1 MVALFLTGSLV
12 KNFSGRGLV
21 PDTLLQQ
28 PAFAIAVAS
37 GTALT
42 VLLATRIG
50 MPISNLITSILVSTA
65 SFSGLPVSTTHVSVG
80 SLFSIAAANKKIG
93 FPIFRNI
100 LLSWVLTL
108 PTAAA
113 LAAAVYFV
121 VSKIAG

>member
-1 MVALFLTGSLV
+1 MVALFLAGSLV
-12 KNFSGRGLV
+12 KNFSGKGLV

-65 SFSGLPVSTTHVSVG
+65 SFSGLPVSTTYVSVG

-100 LLSWVLTL
+100 LLS
-108 PTAAA
+108 
-113 LAAAVYFV
+113 
-121 VSKIAG
+121 